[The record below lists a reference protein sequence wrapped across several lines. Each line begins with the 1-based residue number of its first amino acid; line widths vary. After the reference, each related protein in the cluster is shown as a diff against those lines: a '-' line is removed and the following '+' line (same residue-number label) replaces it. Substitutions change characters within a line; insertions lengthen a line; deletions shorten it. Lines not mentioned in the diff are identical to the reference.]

1 LSFRRRSLSQF
12 CQVLNGLC
20 VRWESIIPEDALQR
34 VHQLDTLLCTH
45 DSLLTIHQI
54 LQTTFE
60 QRDSLLTMEN
70 TLLQE
75 ILRKQAQ
82 TLKRQKRKQR
92 TERIVAGAA
101 ILLVVV
107 LSL

>member
-1 LSFRRRSLSQF
+1 
-12 CQVLNGLC
+12 
-20 VRWESIIPEDALQR
+20 
-34 VHQLDTLLCTH
+34 LCTH